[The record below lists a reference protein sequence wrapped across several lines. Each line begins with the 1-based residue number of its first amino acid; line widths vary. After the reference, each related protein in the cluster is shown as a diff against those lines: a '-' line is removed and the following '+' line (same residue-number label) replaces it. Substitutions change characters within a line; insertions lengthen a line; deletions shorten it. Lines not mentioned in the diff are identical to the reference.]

1 MNSTIYPNLELP
13 RIEPEDMRSKVI
25 RLFNAGESIPLIAA
39 ITFLQV
45 ATVEKILDDATKPF
59 DGSSNTEFIKTL
71 RKFDIVK

>member
-39 ITFLQV
+39 
-45 ATVEKILDDATKPF
+45 TVEKILDDATKPF